1 LHLDEDKDGEEGNR
15 EGEEDD
21 SYGFGPGYIASA
33 RRAKTAVTRLKA
45 PRKSIFLSLE
55 SQWKCST
62 LRISRTKNTTRDAT
76 IVIGGWIKN
85 AL

>member
-1 LHLDEDKDGEEGNR
+1 
-15 EGEEDD
+15 
-21 SYGFGPGYIASA
+21 
-33 RRAKTAVTRLKA
+33 
-45 PRKSIFLSLE
+45 
-55 SQWKCST
+55 